1 MINSPTM
8 SKSATIPAS
17 TAIKQPAGEFFTR
30 RLAVTAA
37 IGALLSIVAVALIKQ
52 TLYPLE
58 MLVGWGLATVNV
70 IVTFVLHGKAIAA
83 ANNREF
89 VTWGIVANG
98 CRIVLLVG
106 AIVVGAVTFS
116 APIPFLIAALVTYF
130 AGKFN
135 EVLSLCGFANER
147 PGTNG

>member
-1 MINSPTM
+1 M
-8 SKSATIPAS
+8 SKSTTILSSMAT
-17 TAIKQPAGEFFTR
+17 KQAVGGGGTR

-37 IGALLSIVAVALIKQ
+37 IGALLSIIFVALVKQ

-70 IVTFVLHGKAIAA
+70 ILAFVLHAKAIAA

-89 VTWGIVANG
+89 VTWGIVANS

-106 AIVVGAVTFS
+106 AIAVGAVTFS
-116 APIPFLIAALVTYF
+116 APIPFLIAVLVTYF
-130 AGKFN
+130 TAKFN
-135 EVLSLCGFANER
+135 EVLSLYGFANEK

>member
-1 MINSPTM
+1 MN
-8 SKSATIPAS
+8 KSTTILSNTAT
-17 TAIKQPAGEFFTR
+17 KQAFGGGGTR

-37 IGALLSIVAVALIKQ
+37 IGALLSIIFVALVKQ

-58 MLVGWGLATVNV
+58 MLAGWGLATVNV
-70 IVTFVLHGKAIAA
+70 IVAFVLHAKAIAA

-89 VTWGIVANG
+89 VTWGIVANS

-106 AIVVGAVTFS
+106 AIAVGAVTFS
-116 APIPFLIAALVTYF
+116 APIPFLIAVLVTYF
-130 AGKFN
+130 TAKFN
-135 EVLSLCGFANER
+135 EVLSLYGFANES